1 MRGFKRWM
9 LVAPI
14 ALSMI
19 GMAVANEN
27 PVAPDASMA
36 EAAVAEAEAA
46 VKRADAQRALWTS
59 AEDALRRARL
69 ALRGGNPAMAVEQA
83 HIAQKHSE
91 LGIAQKSYPLFR

>member
-1 MRGFKRWM
+1 M

-14 ALSMI
+14 AVCMI
-19 GMAVANEN
+19 GLADAKEN
-27 PVAPDASMA
+27 PIVQDAALA

-59 AEDALRRARL
+59 AEEALRKARR
-69 ALRGGNPAMAVEQA
+69 ALREGNSAMAVEQA
-83 HIAQKHSE
+83 RIAQKHSE